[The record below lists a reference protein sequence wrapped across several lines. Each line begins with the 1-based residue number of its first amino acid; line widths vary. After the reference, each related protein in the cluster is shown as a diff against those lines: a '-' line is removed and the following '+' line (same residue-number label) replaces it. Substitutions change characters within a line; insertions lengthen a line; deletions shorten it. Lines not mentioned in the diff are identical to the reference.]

1 MRKGTKVI
9 YQNTIYTVLEK
20 RKNHVVIYNEAEKIP
35 ELSKV
40 CTGLNK
46 VKPVK

>member
-20 RKNHVVIYNEAEKIP
+20 RKNHVIIYNEAAKIP

-40 CTGLNK
+40 STSLNN
-46 VKPVK
+46 VKPIK